1 MSTLIVGRFDQLSDA
16 ESSWRELWRAGFL
29 PQEISLFY
37 VNPQGQHNI
46 HPAGGDE
53 DESPGTHEAGPGAVR
68 GAVGGVGAGAL
79 VGVATLPALGPAGPL
94 LGAAVGAYAGALV
107 GALKN
112 MEKPDE
118 HPGRADTP
126 DDPIDEGEPRK
137 PGVLLA
143 VAVETP
149 AKRACAIEILGQCA
163 QEVEEAE
170 GTLRDGDW
178 VDFDPLRPGTVI
190 R

>member
-1 MSTLIVGRFDQLSDA
+1 MNTLIVGRFHQLSDA
-16 ESSWRELWRAGFL
+16 QITSRELWRAGFL
-29 PQEISLFY
+29 PQEMGLVY
-37 VNPQGQHNI
+37 VNPQGQHAT
-46 HPAGGDE
+46 HPVGGDE
-53 DESPGTHEAGPGAVR
+53 DESPGTHDAGSGAVR
-68 GAVGGVGAGAL
+68 GAVGGAGAGTL
-79 VGVATLPALGPAGPL
+79 LGVATLPALGPSGPL

-112 MEKPDE
+112 KKEPDGQTAPVDAHGQPE
-118 HPGRADTP
+118 SAPH
-126 DDPIDEGEPRK
+126 E

-143 VAVETP
+143 VAAETP
-149 AKRACAIEILGQCA
+149 AQRASAIEILSASA

-178 VDFDPLRPGTVI
+178 VDFNPLIPGKVI